1 VKSATPDKSCS
12 NVGWLPR
19 SPAWYGPLPRC
30 ADLQLGRVNTMPAD
44 AVVACA
50 RAERAERAD
59 SHAPKC
65 LLRLL
70 LRRQP
75 FGPAPFSASLRSRSL
90 MWGRPHSA
98 CSALSGGKR
107 VSAAST
113 YIVLTRPSAV
123 VGESDMSKRALQDLI
138 LPTFWRAFSCLAN
151 ISSSIHRRLRDR
163 PRIWARFD
171 CGHVTCSGAL
181 FSALAGWAVR
191 ARTTTA

>member
-1 VKSATPDKSCS
+1 MKSATPDKSCS

-19 SPAWYGPLPRC
+19 SPAWYEPLPRC

-50 RAERAERAD
+50 RAEKAH

-65 LLRLL
+65 SLRLL

-113 YIVLTRPSAV
+113 YIVSTRPSAV

-138 LPTFWRAFSCLAN
+138 LPTFWRAFLCLAN
-151 ISSSIHRRLRDR
+151 INSSVREGLIKSAKLR
-163 PRIWARFD
+163 
-171 CGHVTCSGAL
+171 GHQAC
-181 FSALAGWAVR
+181 AGKE
-191 ARTTTA
+191 